1 MSRNQCQQATTKGR
15 DQKGQDTTVS
25 SIRFC
30 NHFWDPQDFVKNNF
44 DSILRGMIFTLGRD
58 EDGSYSSDFTD
69 YYYGPYEYSRSDLV
83 AVLIQKFRDHGM
95 SGFNSVRTAY
105 GLKPRDDWT
114 KLGGI
119 NGTLQKIYGGTTPN
133 KVDILSGLLL
143 DEGDK
148 MNGISDIVRAILT
161 EQFVR
166 LRDTDRFWYE
176 NTGQFTDEEMRD
188 IESITFRQ
196 ILQTVTDV
204 SQLPNNIFVCQGT
217 ALCPCRDPPNV
228 FNSTDPQVDVCS
240 PLSTYDYIEGSQASF
255 ALSFLA
261 LALVVPGREYLGS
274 KSGFRDIKGEVK
286 SLDRRIYIRDG
297 QNKVLRYVD
306 FVATE
311 INQITLQIS
320 NDKDKTHA
328 CLKVPG
334 DIDLILKFADEE
346 LRQMFVA
353 SLQKFFSDL
362 GLNLEM
368 EEVGEL
374 ALLSKANDKDQ
385 RQKMLDKFFRA
396 VCFTVFEG
404 TLDSEK
410 AHLSLPQIEEIINV
424 RLTMTEFADALGMQ
438 PSSVFVKNIFLLAD
452 KDKNNFLSFEEFFH
466 LFGIF
471 LKGSAE
477 QKSSLLFNIYDVR
490 KVGYLTKEEFY
501 KMIKSLLDLAESSDL
516 TDASIQDLVRS
527 MYKHVGLT
535 DSQNISY
542 EDFRKIF
549 CSKEYSSTLQEATV
563 MGEAAKHSPLKPGAR
578 ASNRRNT
585 FIGSYKYGHGYES
598 PNKTLDNHRD
608 SSLLRFSVKPQEYPG
623 SKWSKRYYKISRYF
637 NTYRWQIF
645 WCILYTLVTIGIFV
659 ERAFFFARGR
669 EHAGLRRMS
678 GAWVT
683 AMIRGSASVIMFTYS
698 SLLVT
703 MCRNMITYLRETFLH
718 RFVPFD
724 SAVAFHKYI
733 AVLAMIGTGLTGV
746 LVTVLIFVMYVFAT
760 QFARRKVFKSF
771 WMTHSLYWLVYVLT
785 FLHGV
790 GRLVQAPLFSWYLI
804 GPLVLFIL
812 DRLQSISRNKVE
824 IEVKE
829 ATPLPSG
836 VLKLVF
842 KKPKTFNYKSGQW
855 VRIACSG
862 LGENEYHP
870 FTLTSAPHEQFLS
883 LHIRAVGPWTTN
895 LRTTYSP
902 KTDGSKS
909 LPNIFLDGPFGE
921 GHQDW
926 YSCEVAVLV
935 GGGIGVTPFAS
946 ILKDIAFK
954 SKSGIQVTCKKVYFI
969 WVTRT
974 QKSFEWLVDI
984 IRGVEAADL
993 RGIVDTHIFVTQFQ
1007 QRFDL
1012 RTTMLYIC
1020 ERYFQKVEGKSLFTG
1035 LRAVT
1040 HFGRPNFEEFFTAI
1054 TAQHKQISEVG
1065 VFSCGPGPMTSNVQK
1080 ACNYMNGLIGPTFS
1094 HHFENF

>member
-1 MSRNQCQQATTKGR
+1 MG
-15 DQKGQDTTVS
+15 
-25 SIRFC
+25 
-30 NHFWDPQDFVKNNF
+30 
-44 DSILRGMIFTLGRD
+44 
-58 EDGSYSSDFTD
+58 
-69 YYYGPYEYSRSDLV
+69 
-83 AVLIQKFRDHGM
+83 
-95 SGFNSVRTAY
+95 
-105 GLKPRDDWT
+105 
-114 KLGGI
+114 
-119 NGTLQKIYGGTTPN
+119 KID
-133 KVDILSGLLL
+133 VQ
-143 DEGDK
+143 
-148 MNGISDIVRAILT
+148 R
-161 EQFVR
+161 
-166 LRDTDRFWYE
+166 
-176 NTGQFTDEEMRD
+176 QFTDEEMRD

-204 SQLPNNIFVCQGT
+204 SQLPNNIFVCQ
-217 ALCPCRDPPNV
+217 
-228 FNSTDPQVDVCS
+228 
-240 PLSTYDYIEGSQASF
+240 
-255 ALSFLA
+255 
-261 LALVVPGREYLGS
+261 GREYLGS

-311 INQITLQIS
+311 INQTMQIS

-353 SLQKFFSDL
+353 SLQKFFL
-362 GLNLEM
+362 IW
-368 EEVGEL
+368 
-374 ALLSKANDKDQ
+374 
-385 RQKMLDKFFRA
+385 
-396 VCFTVFEG
+396 G

-438 PSSVFVKNIFLLAD
+438 PSS
-452 KDKNNFLSFEEFFH
+452 
-466 LFGIF
+466 
-471 LKGSAE
+471 
-477 QKSSLLFNIYDVR
+477 
-490 KVGYLTKEEFY
+490 
-501 KMIKSLLDLAESSDL
+501 LLDLAESSDL
-516 TDASIQDLVRS
+516 TDASIQDL
-527 MYKHVGLT
+527 
-535 DSQNISY
+535 
-542 EDFRKIF
+542 
-549 CSKEYSSTLQEATV
+549 EATV

-733 AVLAMIGTGLTGV
+733 AVLAMIGTG
-746 LVTVLIFVMYVFAT
+746 
-760 QFARRKVFKSF
+760 
-771 WMTHSLYWLVYVLT
+771 
-785 FLHGV
+785 
-790 GRLVQAPLFSWYLI
+790 
-804 GPLVLFIL
+804 
-812 DRLQSISRNKVE
+812 
-824 IEVKE
+824 
-829 ATPLPSG
+829 

-909 LPNIFLDGPFGE
+909 FFDGPFGE

-993 RGIVDTHIFVTQFQ
+993 RGLWTPTYSSLSSSRDLIYEQ
-1007 QRFDL
+1007 QCFINR
-1012 RTTMLYIC
+1012 
-1020 ERYFQKVEGKSLFTG
+1020 FQKLEFS
-1035 LRAVT
+1035 AVA
-1040 HFGRPNFEEFFTAI
+1040 PI
-1054 TAQHKQISEVG
+1054 
-1065 VFSCGPGPMTSNVQK
+1065 MTSNVQK
-1080 ACNYMNGLIGPTFS
+1080 CLQLYGMV
-1094 HHFENF
+1094 